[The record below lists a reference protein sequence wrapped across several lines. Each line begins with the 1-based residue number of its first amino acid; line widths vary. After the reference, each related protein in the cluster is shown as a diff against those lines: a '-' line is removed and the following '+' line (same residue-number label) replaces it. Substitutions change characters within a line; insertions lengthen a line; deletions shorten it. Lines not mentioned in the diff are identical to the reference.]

1 MGGGDPALDRT
12 WLPRPVLPLAG
23 PSLRRVGR
31 HVPSPSR
38 CREKGLESGAQ
49 STVRGQSCST
59 VASSPRQEP
68 RRRRQPRRWP
78 GDGQRQR
85 WAGRTRRRTRREGGR
100 ETEGGEPSAVGDGAR
115 GHHTVACGAGSRG
128 RRVRTGVHSGHTP
141 PGAQLR
147 WPHRRPRVTPGPPQ
161 RAEGLLQATPPRVPW
176 PCPVRRGGARLSS
189 AGAPRGHGPSPAT
202 SMLTWAVSERGFG
215 RQPMRNYTL
224 FFV

>member
-12 WLPRPVLPLAG
+12 WLPRPVLPLTG

-31 HVPSPSR
+31 RVPSPSR

-100 ETEGGEPSAVGDGAR
+100 RREASPVLWATAPVATTPWPVGP
-115 GHHTVACGAGSRG
+115 GAGVAVCAPGSTPDTHHPAHSCA
-128 RRVRTGVHSGHTP
+128 VLTGAPGSP
-141 PGAQLR
+141 PA
-147 WPHRRPRVTPGPPQ
+147 PSQ
-161 RAEGLLQATPPRVPW
+161 RAEGLLQATPPHVPW
-176 PCPVRRGGARLSS
+176 PCPVRRGGTRLNS
-189 AGAPRGHGPSPAT
+189 AGAPRGHSPSPAT
-202 SMLTWAVSERGFG
+202 SMLTWAISERGFS

>member
-1 MGGGDPALDRT
+1 MSGGDPALDRT
-12 WLPRPVLPLAG
+12 WLPRPVLPLTG

-31 HVPSPSR
+31 CVPSPSR

-68 RRRRQPRRWP
+68 RRRRQPRHWP
-78 GDGQRQR
+78 GDRQRQR

-100 ETEGGEPSAVGDGAR
+100 RREASPVLWATAPVATTPWPVGP
-115 GHHTVACGAGSRG
+115 GAGVAVCAPGSTPDTHHPAHSCAG
-128 RRVRTGVHSGHTP
+128 LTGA
-141 PGAQLR
+141 PGSSPA
-147 WPHRRPRVTPGPPQ
+147 PPQ

-176 PCPVRRGGARLSS
+176 PCPVRRGGTRLNST
-189 AGAPRGHGPSPAT
+189 GAPRGHSPSPAT
-202 SMLTWAVSERGFG
+202 SMLTWAISERGFSH
-215 RQPMRNYTL
+215 QPMRNYTL